1 MGTSVVCCC
10 HRKRSEVS
18 KGIAVLML
26 GYALKSCKHLC
37 CVATVK
43 QFISD
48 EKSTKICRKS
58 IEIAYKR
65 LLRPLG

>member
-1 MGTSVVCCC
+1 MRTSGVCCC

-18 KGIAVLML
+18 RGVAALML

-43 QFISD
+43 QFLSG
-48 EKSTKICRKS
+48 EKSIKIYRKS
-58 IEIAYKR
+58 IEIASKS